1 MSDARAIADEY
12 WALYRDNDHKHA
24 LWEGDLDHLEQWQ
37 DLSEEGTDAYRR
49 ALKDIAERAESAR
62 AAASW
67 DDDMTLSTVV
77 WHARS
82 AAAQTVAEA
91 EIAAHNPVVG
101 AYSLLAAFLSKY
113 TLVTADH
120 GERYLEKLRGL
131 PVMIGQ
137 MIGGLERGRDRGW
150 LPNDLHVQMMIDSLT
165 RSLSTNPGADPLVGQ
180 PPPREGSYPDWH
192 DDIVAIIRDDIRPAF
207 DRYREALETTALS
220 AAPSVEQP
228 GLCHLDG
235 GEELYRRLVAGFTT
249 TILSPEEI
257 HQRGL
262 SQVERLDD
270 EYRELGGAAFATADL
285 GEIYSRLRDD
295 ASLHYHDVDS
305 LIADATEMFRRAQAE
320 APNWFRHVPVSD
332 CEVRPTTAGAMAF
345 YSSPNLETGKPA
357 AFYFNVADPELWGP
371 QLASTTFHEGI
382 PGHHFDLA
390 RSVENTELHLVQR
403 KLYIAAFN
411 EGWGLYSERL
421 SDEMG
426 LFRNDIERLGMLAA
440 DSLRACRLV
449 VDTGMHLF
457 GWSRERAIGYMVANS
472 PLPRG
477 EIEAEIDRYI
487 GNPGQAVSYMVGR
500 LEIAG
505 ARTWAEAQLGDAF
518 DIADFHEAVLGH
530 GTIPLEAMRRAVE
543 AWVASVR

>member
-207 DRYREALETTALS
+207 DRYREALETTALPS
-220 AAPSVEQP
+220 APSVEQP

-235 GEELYRRLVAGFTT
+235 GE
-249 TILSPEEI
+249 
-257 HQRGL
+257 
-262 SQVERLDD
+262 
-270 EYRELGGAAFATADL
+270 
-285 GEIYSRLRDD
+285 
-295 ASLHYHDVDS
+295 
-305 LIADATEMFRRAQAE
+305 
-320 APNWFRHVPVSD
+320 
-332 CEVRPTTAGAMAF
+332 
-345 YSSPNLETGKPA
+345 
-357 AFYFNVADPELWGP
+357 
-371 QLASTTFHEGI
+371 
-382 PGHHFDLA
+382 
-390 RSVENTELHLVQR
+390 
-403 KLYIAAFN
+403 
-411 EGWGLYSERL
+411 
-421 SDEMG
+421 
-426 LFRNDIERLGMLAA
+426 
-440 DSLRACRLV
+440 
-449 VDTGMHLF
+449 
-457 GWSRERAIGYMVANS
+457 
-472 PLPRG
+472 
-477 EIEAEIDRYI
+477 
-487 GNPGQAVSYMVGR
+487 
-500 LEIAG
+500 
-505 ARTWAEAQLGDAF
+505 
-518 DIADFHEAVLGH
+518 
-530 GTIPLEAMRRAVE
+530 
-543 AWVASVR
+543 

>member
-1 MSDARAIADEY
+1 MSDARTIADEY
-12 WALYRDNDHKHA
+12 WNIYRDNDHTHA
-24 LWEGDLDHLEQWQ
+24 LWEGDLEHLEQWQ
-37 DLSEEGTDAYRR
+37 DLSEEGLAAYRR
-49 ALKDIAERAESAR
+49 ALEDIAERAESAR
-62 AAASW
+62 DGASS

-82 AAAQTVAEA
+82 AAAKTVAEA
-91 EIAAHNPVVG
+91 EIAVHNPVVG
-101 AYSLLAAFLSKY
+101 TYSLLAAFLSKY

-150 LPNDLHVQMMIDSLT
+150 LPNDLHVQMMIDSLD

-180 PPPREGSYPDWH
+180 PPPREGSFPNWH
-192 DDIVAIIRDDIRPAF
+192 DDIVTIIRDYIRPAF
-207 DRYREALETTALS
+207 DRYRDELESTALS

-228 GLCHLDG
+228 GLCHLEG

-249 TILSPEEI
+249 TTLTPEEI
-257 HQRGL
+257 HARGL
-262 SQVERLDD
+262 EQVARLDD
-270 EYRELGGAAFATADL
+270 EYRELGGAALGTTDL
-285 GEIYSRLRDD
+285 AEIYTRLRDD
-295 ASLHYHDVDS
+295 DSLHYHDVDS

-345 YSSPNLETGKPA
+345 YSSPNPETGKPA

-390 RSVENTELHLVQR
+390 RSVENTELHMVQR
-403 KLYIAAFN
+403 RLYIAAFN

-449 VDTGMHLF
+449 VDTGMHLS
-457 GWSRERAIGYMVANS
+457 GWSRDKAIDYMVANS

-477 EIEAEIDRYI
+477 EIEAEVDRYI
-487 GNPGQAVSYMVGR
+487 GDPGQAVSYMVGR

-505 ARTWAEAQLGDAF
+505 ARAWAEEELGDAF

-530 GTIPLEAMRRAVE
+530 GTIPLEAMRRAIE